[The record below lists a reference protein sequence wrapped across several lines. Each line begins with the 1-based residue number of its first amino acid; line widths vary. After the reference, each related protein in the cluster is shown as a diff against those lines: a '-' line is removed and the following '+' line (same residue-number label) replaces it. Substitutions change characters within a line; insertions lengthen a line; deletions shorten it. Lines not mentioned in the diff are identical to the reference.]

1 MPYDKL
7 TKELKKRL
15 SKLKYVDAFYM
26 HGSRAVKRHTKTS
39 DIDYTV
45 LVKDIKHKKELEEK
59 LNDLLEIEY
68 YPGFY
73 GDDYWEICVWKEKK
87 LDIGWHV
94 IETRLITRLVN
105 DIFRSKKNL
114 LKLQD
119 HAQFL
124 IIESKPVY
132 DPRKILA
139 KLKAELKKYPR
150 KLADS
155 IVKDHVKKL
164 EVKEWW
170 LGDPCKYRNPF
181 SFVLDMKEILKFI
194 AVAHYAKN
202 RKFMMN
208 SLKRWHHDLKTFK
221 PDIEED
227 LYKLTRIDA
236 KLPKTDK
243 SIFLRN
249 IIFKLKKK

>member
-7 TKELKKRL
+7 TKEIKKRVQ
-15 SKLKYVDAFYM
+15 KLPYVDAFYI
-26 HGSRAVKRHTKTS
+26 HGSRAVGRHTKTS

-45 LVKDIKHKKELEEK
+45 LVKDIKHKKDLEKELK
-59 LNDLLEIEY
+59 DLLEIEY

-94 IETRLITRLVN
+94 IETKLLTRLVT
-105 DIFRSKKNL
+105 DIFKSKRNL

-124 IIESKPVY
+124 IIESLPVH
-132 DPRKILA
+132 DPKKILA
-139 KLKAELKKYPR
+139 KFKAELKKYP
-150 KLADS
+150 KELADS
-155 IVKDHVKKL
+155 IVKDCVKKL
-164 EVKEWW
+164 RIKEWW
-170 LGDPCKYRNPF
+170 LGDPCNYRNPF
-181 SFVLDMKEILKFI
+181 NFILDMKEILQLI
-194 AVAHYAKN
+194 ATAHYARN

-208 SLKRWHHDLKTFK
+208 SLKRWHQDLKTFK

-227 LYKLTRIDA
+227 LYNLTRIDNR
-236 KLPKTDK
+236 LPKTDK
-243 SIFLRN
+243 SVFLRD
-249 IIFKLKKK
+249 IVFKLKKR